1 MIRPRWQSYQIMNPL
16 RRNNFWN
23 LALCLFFALVCPLA
37 GRCADTLNWNTNQN
51 RVTADIK
58 STGLFNVLER
68 IAQKTGWQVFVEPE
82 TLHTVSA
89 KFNNLPPGEALRLLL
104 GDVNFALVPATNA
117 PSRLFVF
124 RTTRQNAT
132 QLVKPP
138 KAEAK
143 VIGNELIVRLKPG
156 ANVDDLAR
164 LLGAKVTGR
173 IDSLNAYRLKFDDDA
188 AATAARDQLN
198 INPNVAAVD
207 SNYAIDPPAVP
218 QGFNS
223 SAPSPQLQMKP
234 PPDTGRV
241 VVGLVDT
248 AVQPFGNNLDQF
260 IQKQISVAG
269 TAQSDPNTLNHGT
282 AMAETILRSLDAAT
296 KGNTSVQILP
306 VDVYG
311 PNATTS
317 TFDVANGIVQAVN
330 GGAKVINMSLGSDGD
345 AGFLHDVVKAA
356 SAQNILMFGAAGN
369 QPVTTPYYPAA
380 YPEVNAVT
388 AIDQGQLAPY
398 ANRGSFV
405 SLGAPGSNLV
415 PFDNL
420 TYGVQ
425 GTSVSTAFVSGVAA
439 GYMDSARA
447 NTQSAQN
454 FIRTKFGITIT
465 PGH

>member
-1 MIRPRWQSYQIMNPL
+1 MN
-16 RRNNFWN
+16 RFWRN
-23 LALCLFFALVCPLA
+23 AALVCLVFGLMVGLLPLS
-37 GRCADTLNWNTNQN
+37 GRGADTLSWNTNQN
-51 RVTADIK
+51 RVSADIK
-58 STGLFNVLER
+58 SSGLFNVLER
-68 IAQKTGWQVFVEPE
+68 IAQNTGWQVFVEPE

-89 KFNNLPPGEALRLLL
+89 KFTNLPPGDALPLLL
-104 GDVNFALVPATNA
+104 GDVNFALVPGTNGA
-117 PSRLFVF
+117 SRLFVF

-132 QLVKPP
+132 QLVRAL
-138 KAEAK
+138 KANEGK

-156 ANVDDLAR
+156 ANIDELAR

-188 AATAARDQLN
+188 AAKTARDQLST
-198 INPNVAAVD
+198 NPDVSAVD
-207 SNYAIDPPAVP
+207 SNYAIDRPTAP
-218 QGFNS
+218 QGFNGA
-223 SAPSPQLQMKP
+223 APSPQLQMKP

-269 TAQSDPNTLNHGT
+269 NAQLDPNTLSHGT

-317 TFDVANGIVQAVN
+317 TFDVASGIVQAVN
-330 GGAKVINMSLGSDGD
+330 GGARVINLSLGSDGD
-345 AGFLHDVVKAA
+345 VGFLHDVVKAA
-356 SAQNILMFGAAGN
+356 AAQNILMIGAAGN
-369 QPVTTPYYPAA
+369 EPVTTPYYPAA

-405 SLGAPGSNLV
+405 SLGAPGSNIV
-415 PFDNL
+415 PYGNL
-420 TYGVQ
+420 AYGVQ
-425 GTSVSTAFVSGVAA
+425 GTSVSTAYVSGVAA
-439 GYMDSARA
+439 GYMDYARA
-447 NTQSAQN
+447 NTQAAQT
-454 FIRTKFGITIT
+454 FIRSKFGITIT

>member
-1 MIRPRWQSYQIMNPL
+1 MNQL
-16 RRNNFWN
+16 RCNVFRT
-23 LALCLFFALVCPLA
+23 LAFCLLFTLGCPLV
-37 GRCADTLNWNTNQN
+37 GLRADTLNWNTNQN
-51 RVTADIK
+51 RVSADIK
-58 STGLFNVLER
+58 SSGLFNVLEKV
-68 IAQKTGWQVFVEPE
+68 AQTTGWQVFVEPE

-89 KFNNLPPGEALRLLL
+89 KFKNQPPGEALRLLL
-104 GDVNFALVPATNA
+104 GDVNFALLPATNG

-138 KAEAK
+138 KASEAK

-156 ANVDDLAR
+156 ANIDDLAR

-173 IDSLNAYRLKFDDDA
+173 IDGLNAYRLKFDDDA

-198 INPNVAAVD
+198 INPNVTGVD

-241 VVGLVDT
+241 IVGLVDT

-317 TFDVANGIVQAVN
+317 IFDVANGIVQAVN

-356 SAQNILMFGAAGN
+356 AAQNILMFGAAGN

-398 ANRGSFV
+398 ANRGSFI

-439 GYMDSARA
+439 GYMDYAHA
-447 NTQSAQN
+447 TTQSAQS
-454 FIRTKFGITIT
+454 FIRTKFGITLT

>member
-1 MIRPRWQSYQIMNPL
+1 MHKVW
-16 RRNNFWN
+16 RNIVWGILGFCTA
-23 LALCLFFALVCPLA
+23 LALVLPVQ
-37 GRCADTLNWNTNQN
+37 GADTLNWNTNQN

-58 STGLFNVLER
+58 SSGLFNVLER
-68 IAQKTGWQVFVEPE
+68 IAQNTGWQVFVEPE

-89 KFNNLPPGEALRLLL
+89 KFNNLPPGEALHLLL
-104 GDVNFALVPATNA
+104 GDVNFALLPGTNGV
-117 PSRLFVF
+117 SRLYVF

-138 KAEAK
+138 KASEAK
-143 VIGNELIVRLKPG
+143 VIGNELLVRLKPG
-156 ANVDDLAR
+156 ANIDELAR
-164 LLGAKVTGR
+164 SLGAKVTGR

-188 AATAARDQLN
+188 AANAARDQLSTN
-198 INPNVAAVD
+198 QDVTAVD
-207 SNYAIDPPAVP
+207 SNYAIDRPTVP
-218 QGFNS
+218 QGFNGN
-223 SAPSPQLQMKP
+223 APSPQLQMKP

-241 VVGLVDT
+241 IVGLVDT

-260 IQKQISVAG
+260 IQKQVSVAG
-269 TAQSDPNTLNHGT
+269 NAQSDPNGLNHGT

-306 VDVYG
+306 IDVYG
-311 PNATTS
+311 PNASTS

-330 GGAKVINMSLGSDGD
+330 GGAKVINLSLGSDGD

-356 SAQNILMFGAAGN
+356 AAQNILMIGAAGN

-405 SLGAPGSNLV
+405 SLGAPGSNIV
-415 PFDNL
+415 PYGNL
-420 TYGVQ
+420 AYGVQ

-439 GYMDSARA
+439 GYMDSTRA
-447 NTQSAQN
+447 NTQGAQT
-454 FIRTKFGITIT
+454 FIRSKFGITIV